1 MALECSV
8 FLIRNLKFELYAIL
22 CPGLQVV
29 KWSHLSHHYHFNSR
43 SFSKKYILKA
53 FRYAYGTCIMNIHKG
68 AGHFRELP
76 HWCCK
81 QTKMASEE
89 EQGYGDERD
98 EETNSEQEE
107 PLLGSSWRSDRSRTS
122 SCACRYRWVNRGAL
136 LVLLWNLLVF
146 SYQYKALDSILKLI
160 PSYKEWEPWEK
171 VSATTAMQISLPFLL
186 YPLAGWLADVK
197 LGRYRVMKGSIWI
210 MWLGSII
217 LLIDSL
223 LQYHFSYTHPN
234 KTALQF
240 LSLPVGIAVYALN
253 AIGLAGFQANIIPFG
268 IDQMEDGPAE
278 QYSSFVHWYYWSRNF
293 SLGLVLTI
301 ALYSSFSCPL
311 SVKNTDSELIDRID
325 LIIIVSEVGFLSLS
339 LLLDFFL
346 SGMLIKE
353 PKTQNPLQAVFKV
366 SLFTVQHKRPVGQ
379 RSAMTYHRGYYSRSD
394 LATTPYGGPFEVEE
408 VEAVK
413 TFWNMMVFLTAVA
426 TTSIPVFIVRD
437 VLSMLIFR
445 QKALYATAFIDILV
459 FQNWPTGMHP

>member
-1 MALECSV
+1 
-8 FLIRNLKFELYAIL
+8 
-22 CPGLQVV
+22 
-29 KWSHLSHHYHFNSR
+29 
-43 SFSKKYILKA
+43 
-53 FRYAYGTCIMNIHKG
+53 MNIHKAKG
-68 AGHFRELP
+68 AGLFRET
-76 HWCCK
+76 CK
-81 QTKMASEE
+81 QTKMASEG

-98 EETNSEQEE
+98 EETSSGQEE
-107 PLLGSSWRSDRSRTS
+107 PLLGSSASYWRSDRSQTS

-160 PSYKEWEPWEK
+160 PSYREWEPWEK

-197 LGRYRVMKGSIWI
+197 LGRYRVMKGSIWV

-223 LQYHFSYTHPN
+223 LQYYFSYTHHN
-234 KTALQF
+234 TTALQF

-268 IDQMEDGPAE
+268 IDQMEGGPAE

-301 ALYSSFSCPL
+301 ALHSSVSCPL
-311 SVKNTDSELIDRID
+311 SVENANSELIDRIN

-339 LLLDFFL
+339 LLLDFFF
-346 SGMLIKE
+346 SSILIKE

-366 SLFTVQHKRPVGQ
+366 SLFMAQHKRPVGQ
-379 RSAMTYHRGYYSRSD
+379 RSALTYHRGYYSRSD
-394 LATTPYGGPFEVEE
+394 LATIPYGGPFEVEE

-413 TFWNMMVFLTAVA
+413 TFWNMMVFLMAVA
-426 TTSIPVFIVRD
+426 TTSISVFIVCD
-437 VLSMLIFR
+437 TLCMQTAMLIENLLLW
-445 QKALYATAFIDILV
+445 KKDICISW
-459 FQNWPTGMHP
+459 QGAQ